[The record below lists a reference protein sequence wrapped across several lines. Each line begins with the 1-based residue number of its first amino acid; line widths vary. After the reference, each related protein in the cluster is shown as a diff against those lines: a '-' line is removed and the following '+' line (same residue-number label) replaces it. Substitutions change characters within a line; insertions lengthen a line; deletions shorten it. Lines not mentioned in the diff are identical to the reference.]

1 MFFLYILYARCW
13 IVVCCARAICQ
24 IAQISSTIRA
34 WFADLSDFSNTLH
47 TILGESSQTIIVWMW
62 SSIGTWIFDI
72 DLLCCLCLFFFHLFC
87 RLDRLKT
94 SILLH
99 SYYHMISNLI
109 KKKIKNMQ
117 TASSYLRLRLW
128 LKCKNICTN
137 RGLNSSLIYCE

>member
-1 MFFLYILYARCW
+1 MFFLHISHARCW

-72 DLLCCLCLFFFHLFC
+72 DLLCCLCLFFFSPLLSIRSIEDIDFIAFVLPH
-87 RLDRLKT
+87 DLKFY
-94 SILLH
+94 L
-99 SYYHMISNLI
+99 
-109 KKKIKNMQ
+109 KKTKICKLRHRICDCDCDWNVKIFVQ
-117 TASSYLRLRLW
+117 TAAWIHL
-128 LKCKNICTN
+128 
-137 RGLNSSLIYCE
+137 